1 MIITKLLDLCCS
13 IAPLVSKMQRDE
25 SKQCPNDKTGVVSRK
40 RHRLHEEEP
49 SDDESDYL
57 DERSVDEDDG
67 ESLKDFIVDDSD
79 DEEVE
84 DEADD
89 DASVDESKAT
99 PEVLKKLDIDPGNIV
114 SGKRA
119 RRQADRYVHPD
130 YATLILADVPP
141 EELPY
146 AVADSDEEQSSVKKA
161 ARSDRDAESDDETYR
176 SEGDSED
183 EDGTDTDEEDDETEM
198 QKDDT
203 TDDEE

>member
-1 MIITKLLDLCCS
+1 MQCDKPEHCS
-13 IAPLVSKMQRDE
+13 
-25 SKQCPNDKTGVVSRK
+25 NDIDGVVSRK
-40 RHRLHEEEP
+40 RHRVQDEEP
-49 SDDESDYL
+49 SDHESDYP

-67 ESLKDFIVDDSD
+67 ESLKDFIVNDSE

-84 DEADD
+84 GEGND

-114 SGKRA
+114 SSKRA

-130 YATLILADVPP
+130 YAALVLADVPP

-146 AVADSDEEQSSVKKA
+146 AIADSDEEQSSVRKA
-161 ARSDRDAESDDETYR
+161 AESDRDAESDDETYR
-176 SEGDSED
+176 SEDESGD
-183 EDGTDTDEEDDETEM
+183 EDVTGTDEEDDETQM